1 MTTAHPSADAPT
13 LPVFDGNHMRL
24 SPTDPGFYSNPYP
37 AYAAIHARGSAI
49 FWEDYGHWCFAGH
62 DLVNRSL
69 RERRFGRQILHVSSR
84 EELGWPQPK
93 PQLADFDRLEAVS
106 LLELEPPAHTRLR
119 TLVNRAF
126 VSRQVERLKPDIG
139 SLAHQLV
146 DAFEADGRTELLA
159 SFGEIIPVT
168 IITRMLGVPI
178 EMAPQLLEWSHRMV
192 RMYMFLRDEDI
203 ERDAN
208 EAARQ
213 FTLYLEDLIAGRR
226 KALGDDLIS
235 HMLTARSGDD
245 ALTATELVS
254 TTILLLNAGH
264 EATVHQIGNAVT
276 TILTTG
282 ADPKAMFADNRMT
295 ELAVEECMRF
305 DPPLHM
311 FTRFVLEDCEPHPG
325 VVLKKGDR
333 IGLMLGAA
341 NHDPARFP
349 DPRSFRPD
357 RDDGVQLAFGGG
369 LHFCIGAPLARL
381 ELQVALPILF
391 ERLPQLALAE
401 PPQWR
406 DAYHFR
412 GLERL
417 NVSW

>member
-1 MTTAHPSADAPT
+1 
-13 LPVFDGNHMRL
+13 MRL
-24 SPTDPGFYSNPYP
+24 SPKDPGFYTDPYP
-37 AYAAIHARGSAI
+37 AYAAIHARGPAI
-49 FWEDYGHWCFAGH
+49 FWEEYGHWCFAGH

-69 RERRFGRQILHVSSR
+69 RERRFGRQILHVASR
-84 EELGWPQPK
+84 QELGWPLPK
-93 PQLADFDRLEAVS
+93 PHLADFDRLEDVS

-126 VSRQVERLKPDIG
+126 VSRQVERLKPDIEA
-139 SLAHQLV
+139 LAHSLI
-146 DAFEADGRTELLA
+146 DGFERDRHAELLA
-159 SFGEIIPVT
+159 SYGEIIPVT
-168 IITRMLGVPI
+168 IIARMLGVPM
-178 EMAPQLLEWSHRMV
+178 EMTPQLLDWSHRMV

-208 EAARQ
+208 AAARQ

-226 KALGDDLIS
+226 RALGDDLIS

-245 ALTATELVS
+245 GLTATELVS

-264 EATVHQIGNAVT
+264 EATVHQIGNAVA
-276 TILTTG
+276 TILSTG
-282 ADPKAMFADNRMT
+282 ADPKTMFADDRST
-295 ELAVEECMRF
+295 ALAVEECMRF

-311 FTRFVLEDCEPHPG
+311 FTRWVLEDCEPSPG
-325 VVLKKGDR
+325 VTLRKGDR

-349 DPRSFRPD
+349 DPGSFRPD
-357 RDDGVQLAFGGG
+357 RDDGMQLAFGGG

-391 ERLPQLALAE
+391 ERLPALALAE
-401 PPQWR
+401 PPRWR

-417 NVSW
+417 NASW